1 MVTTPTLEFNV
12 PFSATAFPAGV
23 VIGPH
28 VLRFH
33 ADELAHALF
42 ATGRAPGDISGHGM
56 SSVWEWIHRA
66 SLMPSYVRRAN
77 GGRLVRS
84 ALALELD
91 RSEKVALSY
100 ALGQALTGIFCRQ
113 KIGVTYLM
121 HVDRYASRYGA
132 VFGLGRTRPDLIG
145 RAPLGWVV
153 AEAKGRSNAM
163 ENDLRSKLEDQK
175 RSILS
180 IEGAAPWLALGCVA
194 SFPPPNR
201 KMVVDAFDPKDNEPE
216 AIRIDLTFERFLRAY
231 YEPFAAAID
240 FGDRNDVSAETVT
253 SGLAGLGITVGMPRS
268 IYSALRSGPDA
279 GEAFSTVVGRA
290 LEALGADAQ
299 FPDGTEVSVTWDD
312 ALSTEDWLIDGEREL
327 R

>member
-1 MVTTPTLEFNV
+1 MPTPAHDFSV
-12 PFSATAFPAGV
+12 PFSAHAFPPGV
-23 VIGPH
+23 INGPH
-28 VLRFH
+28 MLHFD

-42 ATGRAPGDISGHGM
+42 ATGRAPGDIAGHGM

-121 HVDRYASRYGA
+121 HVDRYATRYGA

-201 KMVVDAFDPKDNEPE
+201 TMMVDAFDPKDNEPE
-216 AIRIDLTFERFLRAY
+216 AIRIDLTFENFLRAY

-240 FGDRNDVSAETVT
+240 FGERNDVLKAMIVSD
-253 SGLAGLGITVGMPRS
+253 LAGLGVSVGMPRS
-268 IYSALRSGPDA
+268 IYDALRSRPA
-279 GEAFSTVVGRA
+279 AQEPFSTVVGQA
-290 LEALGADAQ
+290 LEQLGDGVK
-299 FPDGTEVSVTWDD
+299 FPDGTLVSVEWDD
-312 ALSTEDWLIDGEREL
+312 ALSMQDWMLDLEPETR
-327 R
+327 

>member
-1 MVTTPTLEFNV
+1 MPPPAHDFSV
-12 PFSATAFPAGV
+12 PFSATAFPPGV
-23 VIGPH
+23 INGPH
-28 VLRFH
+28 MLHFD
-33 ADELAHALF
+33 ADDLAHALF
-42 ATGRAPGDISGHGM
+42 TTGRVPGDVAGHGM

-100 ALGQALTGIFCRQ
+100 ALGQALTSIFCEQ
-113 KIGVTYLM
+113 TIGVTFLM
-121 HVDRYASRYGA
+121 HVDRYASRYGT
-132 VFGLGRTRPDLIG
+132 VFGVGRTRPDLIG

-153 AEAKGRSNAM
+153 AEAKGRSMAM
-163 ENDLRSKLEDQK
+163 ENDLRSKLEGQK

-201 KMVVDAFDPKDNEPE
+201 TMKVDAFDPTDNAPE
-216 AIRIDLTFERFLRAY
+216 AIRIDLTFESFLRAY
-231 YEPFAAAID
+231 YEPFAAAVD
-240 FGDRNDVSAETVT
+240 FGELRDGTDAMIISD
-253 SGLAGLGITVGMPRS
+253 LAGLGMSVGIPRS
-268 IYSALRSGPDA
+268 IYSALRSSIDQQ
-279 GEAFSTVVGRA
+279 EAFSTVVGRT
-290 LEALGADAQ
+290 LEQLGDGVK
-299 FPDGTEVSVTWDD
+299 FPDGTLVSVEWDE
-312 ALSTEDWLIDGEREL
+312 ALSMPDWALDREREI